1 MKTYVLV
8 WHPWNDKDRV
18 YRQPILDTLDKMPSV
33 VNWRASTGAIFIG
46 SNATEETLSEEL
58 ANKMPN
64 LEFVISEITLATSQG
79 RTDRETWT
87 FIGDPTRKKTK

>member
-18 YRQPILDTLDKMPSV
+18 YRQAILDALDKIPSV
-33 VNWRASTGAIFIG
+33 VYWRASTGAIFIG
-46 SNATEETLSEEL
+46 SDATDEILSEEL

-64 LEFVISEITLATSQG
+64 LKFVISEITLATSEG
-79 RTDRETWT
+79 RTDRETWS
-87 FIGDPTRKKTK
+87 FIGNPARKKT